1 LTLYHTS
8 WPCTKYSTRPSIIL
22 RHILAAILFTGDHLY
37 SKLGCTIRILWKR
50 EYVQK
55 ALLLTLVVASSVFCD
70 RDFARVA
77 GPADG
82 LDEKNEILAREP
94 QRTTIRIISLYP
106 GLTSVRV
113 RDEPSFLPAINR
125 YTKTNTPSVSSFT
138 TLPPKPVSTKTGL
151 KNCHIQGTSSATLNS
166 NILGSQHASDALACQ
181 LQCMFVSRCEAYS
194 FQPPATSKIKNC
206 IKYLT
211 TIGGSAKVD
220 PSSSSGIFF
229 SDKYPSDGSN
239 FCYSDVPL

>member
-1 LTLYHTS
+1 M
-8 WPCTKYSTRPSIIL
+8 
-22 RHILAAILFTGDHLY
+22 FT
-37 SKLGCTIRILWKR
+37 
-50 EYVQK
+50 K

-94 QRTTIRIISLYP
+94 QRTTIRIVSLYP